1 MLYRSAFFRN
11 PRIKDSVHELLNNR
25 DGLMLGICNGFQA
38 LLKLGLVPYGNIVDM
53 EDNSPTLTFNTI
65 GRHPKQY
72 SPIHHVRPFL
82 RPMSDIVKEIEVN
95 GKKFIPLLA
104 LLKIIST
111 TEHEH
116 KIVDIAFK
124 TYNMCG
130 IISHAFVD
138 YANETSNLGTLIY
151 RFSYDLEFRRFGH
164 FDKTRNIPLGVPF
177 QVDLFD
183 KLNEWHFDYR
193 GLIEQGLAIDIN
205 TLKL

>member
-1 MLYRSAFFRN
+1 MKKLEL
-11 PRIKDSVHELLNNR
+11 KDIAAYFPYDVMCKLP
-25 DGLMLGICNGFQA
+25 NGDVRFIVGSIENA
-38 LLKLGLVPYGNIVDM
+38 IVLKLNKG
-53 EDNSPTLTFNTI
+53 
-65 GRHPKQY
+65 KQY

-205 TLKL
+205 TLSV